1 MFHLPHPTRLLSL
14 TLCAIAL
21 AAGTAASPA
30 ASQDVVATSS
40 KTLTQ
45 RIDALALPAVD
56 ALAAAQHED
65 GTFADPVKGRVGGGG
80 MPQIAWVALRQA
92 ARLDGEAA
100 RRRLLLA
107 RRTMRRG
114 ANDNQLLPK
123 WPLTL
128 LVLDGAQGALDDGGR
143 WQRIVTNLGHLRAPG
158 VANACYRDG
167 RCFNNYDLVSAV
179 LNLELARSGRRSSV
193 KGARLHDRALRR
205 HTLAWLRDRL
215 PATTSLTARLSQP
228 GLGERRMAALS
239 DPSTYPSA
247 YHAFSSALLT
257 RAVALG
263 GRDTPAAVTRLLRHA
278 LWQLVA
284 FTGPNGETSWMGR
297 GQDQVWTLAA
307 AAYAGMQGSVL
318 LARSDPA
325 LSTRLRRLADV
336 ELTALD
342 GRLGPDG
349 LHQTPLG
356 RAGRAGIDHYA
367 CSVGNAAH
375 ALVWLELAR
384 NVAPYVHGAR
394 RALPAETP
402 GARAS
407 DPRSTGLM
415 TLRTQTTWI
424 AVHRRR
430 SHRSDERYDFGLL
443 RALVRVSDG
452 SWTSLLPARPIVRPG
467 RASAPSGPLLV
478 RGGRVSA
485 PVASADGAS
494 ATSVRLSGAWRG
506 TAGVARGAWSWTPAG
521 DGVTMRSSCPRG
533 AALRLTIW
541 LPADGPLTRSSRG
554 LGRGGYSVALSQA
567 FELRAQPGR
576 YASAREPSLTA
587 YRVVTPCSGR
597 TLAVRYAGA
606 GPAIG

>member
-1 MFHLPHPTRLLSL
+1 MPRRRAHTLSL
-14 TLCAIAL
+14 TFCVLVL
-21 AAGTAASPA
+21 AAGAAAFPA
-30 ASQDVVATSS
+30 GAQDAVATSS
-40 KTLTQ
+40 KTPTE
-45 RIDALALPAVD
+45 RIDDLALPAVN
-56 ALAAAQHED
+56 ALAAAQRED

-80 MPQIAWVALRQA
+80 MPQVAWVALRQA

-114 ANDNQLLPK
+114 ANDSQLLPK
-123 WPLTL
+123 WPLAL
-128 LVLDGAQGALDDGGR
+128 LVLDGAHGALDDGGR
-143 WQRIVTNLGHLRAPG
+143 WQKMVTNLGRLRAPG

-205 HTLAWLRDRL
+205 HTLDWLRDRL
-215 PATTSLTARLSQP
+215 PPTTSFTARLSQP
-228 GLGERRMAALS
+228 GLGERPMAALS
-239 DPSTYPSA
+239 DPSTYPLA
-247 YHAFSSALLT
+247 YHVFSSALLT

-263 GRDTPAAVTRLLRHA
+263 GHETPAAVTRLLRHA

-318 LARSDPA
+318 LARSDRA
-325 LSTRLRRLADV
+325 LSARLRRLADA

-342 GRLGPDG
+342 GRLGVDG

-384 NVAPYVHGAR
+384 DVAPHVRGAR

-415 TLRTQTTWI
+415 TLRTATTWI
-424 AVHRRR
+424 GVHRRR

-443 RALVRVSDG
+443 RALVRGADG
-452 SWTSLLPARPIVRPG
+452 TWTSLLPARPIVRPG
-467 RASAPSGPLLV
+467 SASAPSGPLLA
-478 RGGRVSA
+478 RGGRVSE
-485 PVASADGAS
+485 PVASAGGVS
-494 ATSVRLSGAWRG
+494 ATAARLAGAWRG
-506 TAGVARGAWSWTPAG
+506 AAGVARGAWSWTPARG
-521 DGVTMRSSCPRG
+521 GVTMRSSCPRG

-541 LPADGPLTRSSRG
+541 LPADGPLRRSARG
-554 LGRGGYSVALSQA
+554 LARGGYSVALSQA
-567 FELRAQPGR
+567 FKMRAQPGR
-576 YASAREPSLTA
+576 YASAREPRLTA
-587 YRVVTPCSGR
+587 YRIATPCSGR

-606 GPAIG
+606 AVAIG

>member
-1 MFHLPHPTRLLSL
+1 MFHRSHPTRLLAL
-14 TLCAIAL
+14 TICAIAL
-21 AAGTAASPA
+21 GASATASPA
-30 ASQDVVATSS
+30 AAQDAVATSS
-40 KTLTQ
+40 RTLTE
-45 RIDALALPAVD
+45 RIDALAVPAVD
-56 ALAAAQHED
+56 ALAAAQRDD
-65 GTFADPVKGRVGGGG
+65 GTFSDPVKGRVGGGG
-80 MPQIAWVALRQA
+80 MPQVAWVALRQA

-100 RRRLLLA
+100 QRRLLLA

-114 ANDNQLLPK
+114 ANDSQLLPK
-123 WPLTL
+123 WSLAL
-128 LVLDGAQGALDDGGR
+128 LVLDGAQVALDDGAR
-143 WQRIVTNLGHLRAPG
+143 WQRMVTNLGRLRAPG

-167 RCFNNYDLVSAV
+167 LCFNNYDLVSAV
-179 LNLELARSGRRSSV
+179 LNLELARSGRHSSV

-215 PATTSLTARLSQP
+215 PATTSLTGRLSQS
-228 GLGERRMAALS
+228 GLGQRPMAALS

-263 GRDTPAAVTRLLRHA
+263 GRDTPAAVTRLLRRA

-284 FTGPNGETSWMGR
+284 FTGPNGEASWMGR

-318 LARSDPA
+318 FAHSDRA
-325 LSTRLRRLADV
+325 LSARLRQLADV
-336 ELTALD
+336 ELAALG
-342 GRLGPDG
+342 GRLGADG

-367 CSVGNAAH
+367 CAVGNAAH

-384 NVAPYVHGAR
+384 DVAPYVRGPR
-394 RALPAETP
+394 RALPAQTP
-402 GARAS
+402 GAHAS
-407 DPRSTGLM
+407 DPRSSGLM
-415 TLRTQTTWI
+415 TLRTATTWI

-443 RALVRVSDG
+443 RALVRGADG

-467 RASAPSGPLLV
+467 SASAPSGPLLV
-478 RGGRVSA
+478 RGGRVSE
-485 PVASADGAS
+485 PVASGGGVS
-494 ATSVRLSGAWRG
+494 ATSARLAGAWRG
-506 TAGVARGAWSWTPAG
+506 AAGTVRAAWSWTPAG
-521 DGVTMRSSCPRG
+521 GGVTMRSSCPRG

-541 LPADGPLTRSSRG
+541 LPADGPLTRTGRG

-567 FELRAQPGR
+567 FKLRAQPGR
-576 YASAREPSLTA
+576 YASAREPHLTA
-587 YRVVTPCSGR
+587 YRVLTPCSGR
-597 TLAVRYAGA
+597 TLVVRYAGA
-606 GPAIG
+606 GAAIG